1 MKFLVA
7 CLCAYAC
14 TSTLT
19 GSAQNVAHRIAPRS
33 TASSLR
39 AFAGSVMSAR
49 IAADPDL
56 NRVTRSADAVS
67 SGLVTLGNAGEPAIM
82 TLRHPASSG
91 PMSMYDCPVIHPEDP
106 TVSIPPLTP
115 SAPSRGCSVSSPHSN
130 TTRMDSL
137 TPQTYPPWPCT
148 TPLGRPVEPEV

>member
-1 MKFLVA
+1 MAPCSVAQYELMKFLVA

-33 TASSLR
+33 TASSFAR

-82 TLRHPASSG
+82 TLRHPATAG
-91 PMSMYDCPVIHPEDP
+91 P
-106 TVSIPPLTP
+106 
-115 SAPSRGCSVSSPHSN
+115 
-130 TTRMDSL
+130 
-137 TPQTYPPWPCT
+137 
-148 TPLGRPVEPEV
+148 